1 MLMQDVAIGK
11 SCIQKR
17 REQRLSCIQKRGKQR
32 IPMLQLARAA
42 YRRGCGVHAAHWEDP
57 KHADIIWYNPCT
69 RLRPACNSRQRNTTT
84 QQAEGHVS
92 RQACII
98 TGREAC
104 EQAEG
109 HVSGQACII
118 IGREACER
126 AGMYVNRQRGT

>member
-1 MLMQDVAIGK
+1 M
-11 SCIQKR
+11 
-17 REQRLSCIQKRGKQR
+17 
-32 IPMLQLARAA
+32 
-42 YRRGCGVHAAHWEDP
+42 
-57 KHADIIWYNPCT
+57 
-69 RLRPACNSRQRNTTT
+69 
-84 QQAEGHVS
+84 S